1 LQGGLCYESFAEQ
14 QNLISKLAL
23 INHSI
28 AESHGID
35 DLKFLI
41 LNPIRILLMR
51 AIIKTYQ
58 NHVICRKSGWNI
70 TKGGLKGGM
79 PGDFSFANESSNS
92 EDFTFANSDS
102 EDLVE
107 EEKGS
112 EVKVDEKNILSVLP
126 SVIYPPVLNSSV
138 TYPDPDLPSIQ
149 CSKFCNNQCITVLQY
164 WSSLEKQEIRMKFS
178 QCDKTQMKNKLLDHL
193 LFQKSAGLPVSGFF
207 FNGHLLCANIFSYIA
222 EISKYHVRLVT
233 RDFTS
238 GYQRYIHGNSNRRKN
253 LAARVSF
260 ISWMKV
266 FSENYGQN
274 GPTGSFTI

>member
-1 LQGGLCYESFAEQ
+1 MIS
-14 QNLISKLAL
+14 NLVL

-28 AESHGID
+28 SESEGND
-35 DLKFLI
+35 DFKFLI
-41 LNPIRILLMR
+41 LNPIRVWLMR
-51 AIIKTYQ
+51 EIVKTYQ
-58 NHVICRKSGWNI
+58 NHMICRKSGWNV
-70 TKGGLKGGM
+70 TKGGLRGGM

-92 EDFTFANSDS
+92 DNFTFANSDS

-107 EEKGS
+107 E
-112 EVKVDEKNILSVLP
+112 VKVNVDETNILSVLP
-126 SVIYPPVLNSSV
+126 SVIYPSVLISSV
-138 TYPDPDLPSIQ
+138 TYPDPELPSIQ
-149 CSKFCNNQCITVLQY
+149 CSKFCNNKCIAVLQS

-178 QCDKTQMKNKLLDHL
+178 QCDKTKMKNKLLDHL

-207 FNGHLLCANIFSYIA
+207 FNGHLLCANVFSYIA

-253 LAARVSF
+253 LTARVSF
-260 ISWMKV
+260 IAWMKV